1 MLSFRAKMEEREE
14 EILKRINKDKLP
26 KHIAIIMDGNGRWA
40 RQKGLPRIVG
50 HKKGVE
56 TVRKVVTLCGELGI
70 SALTLYAFSTE
81 NWARPKTEIKALMG
95 LLKIYLQKEIGELNK
110 NNVKLRAIGRLKEF
124 PDQIQE
130 LLNKA
135 IEATGKNTGVILT
148 LALNY
153 GARAEI
159 IDAIKKIPASEIE
172 GLSEES
178 FKNYLYT
185 NYLPYPELLIRTSGE
200 FRLSNF
206 LLWQA
211 AYTEIYITDILWPDF
226 GRIELLKALIN
237 YQDRQRKFGGIL

>member
-1 MLSFRAKMEEREE
+1 MLCFLAKMEEREE
-14 EILKRINKDKLP
+14 ELLKRLNKDKLP

-40 RQKGLPRIVG
+40 KQRGLPRMVG

-56 TVRKVVTLCGELGI
+56 TVRKILTLCGELGI
-70 SALTLYAFSTE
+70 GALTLYAFSTE
-81 NWARPKTEIKALMG
+81 NWARPIPEIKALMG
-95 LLKIYLQKEIGELNK
+95 LLKTYLQKEIGELNK

-124 PDQIQE
+124 PDKIQE

-135 IEATGKNTGVILT
+135 TQATGKNTGIILT

-159 IDAIKKIPASEIE
+159 IDAIKGIPPDRIKE
-172 GLSEES
+172 LTEES
-178 FKNYLYT
+178 FADYLYT
-185 NYLPYPELLIRTSGE
+185 NYLPDPELLIRTSGE

-226 GRIELLKALIN
+226 ERDQMLKALID
-237 YQDRQRKFGGIL
+237 YQDRERKFGGIL

>member
-1 MLSFRAKMEEREE
+1 MEEREE

-40 RQKGLPRIVG
+40 KQKGLPRMVG

>member
-40 RQKGLPRIVG
+40 KQKGFPRIVG

>member
-1 MLSFRAKMEEREE
+1 MEEREE
-14 EILKRINKDKLP
+14 ELLKRINKNKLP
-26 KHIAIIMDGNGRWA
+26 EHIAIIMDGNGRWA
-40 RQKGLPRIVG
+40 KQRGLPRIVG

-56 TVRKVVTLCGELGI
+56 TVRKILTLCGELGI
-70 SALTLYAFSTE
+70 GALTLYAFSTE

-95 LLKIYLQKEIGELNK
+95 LLKIYLQNEIEELNK
-110 NNVKLRAIGRLKEF
+110 NRVKLRAIGRLKEF
-124 PDQIQE
+124 PIRIQE

-135 IEATGKNTGVILT
+135 TQATGKNTGVILT

-159 IDAIKKIPASEIE
+159 IDAIKKIPPSEIE

-211 AYTEIYITDILWPDF
+211 AYTEIYVTDILWPDF
-226 GRIELLKALIN
+226 GRDQLLKALIN

>member
-1 MLSFRAKMEEREE
+1 MEEREE

>member
-1 MLSFRAKMEEREE
+1 MEEREE

-40 RQKGLPRIVG
+40 RQKGLPRMVG

>member
-1 MLSFRAKMEEREE
+1 MEEREE

-40 RQKGLPRIVG
+40 KQKGFPRIVG

>member
-1 MLSFRAKMEEREE
+1 MEEREE
-14 EILKRINKDKLP
+14 ELLKRINKNKLP
-26 KHIAIIMDGNGRWA
+26 EHIAIIMDGNGRWA
-40 RQKGLPRIVG
+40 KQRGLPRIVG

-56 TVRKVVTLCGELGI
+56 TVRKILTLCGELGI
-70 SALTLYAFSTE
+70 GALTLYAFSTE

-95 LLKIYLQKEIGELNK
+95 LLKIYLQNEIEELNK

-124 PDQIQE
+124 PIRIQE

-135 IEATGKNTGVILT
+135 TQATGKNTGVILT

-159 IDAIKKIPASEIE
+159 IDAIKKIPPSEIE

-185 NYLPYPELLIRTSGE
+185 NYLPYPEL
-200 FRLSNF
+200 
-206 LLWQA
+206 
-211 AYTEIYITDILWPDF
+211 
-226 GRIELLKALIN
+226 
-237 YQDRQRKFGGIL
+237 